1 MITETWDEGMPIMQV
16 KVHMLAESAKRAYD
30 VEHVRQGAS
39 HRVLDVRHQV
49 GQTVVHRAELLEV
62 QARMA
67 LSEQGGYLSQANVTD
82 VDAATDSL
90 SFFQPL
96 RNFDEPPAIQSGGVL
111 EKEEGAVPPFAKA
124 GI

>member
-1 MITETWDEGMPIMQV
+1 MITETRDEGMPVMKV
-16 KVHMLAESAKRAYD
+16 KVYRLAEPANRAYD
-30 VEHVRQGAS
+30 VEHVRQGAP

-49 GQTVVHRAELLEV
+49 GQAVVHRAELLEV

-67 LSEQGGYLSQANVTD
+67 VCEPGGHLSQANVPD

-90 SFFQPL
+90 GILQPL
-96 RNFDEPPAIQSGGVL
+96 RNLDEPAAIQSGGVL
-111 EKEEGAVPPFAKA
+111 EKEDGAVPPLAKA